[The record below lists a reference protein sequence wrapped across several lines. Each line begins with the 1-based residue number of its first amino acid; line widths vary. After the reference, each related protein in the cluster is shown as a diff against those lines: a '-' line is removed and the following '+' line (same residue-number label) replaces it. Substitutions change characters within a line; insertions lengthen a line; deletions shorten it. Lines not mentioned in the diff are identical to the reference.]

1 MPKTPKYFALL
12 STALIASVCRLD
24 LPFFSRVPLCCPL
37 TMCGNMDF
45 TGRPTKGFRAT
56 GKELKKHEGE
66 TSSATKTSRGFF
78 ADTDPGGS
86 GALIS
91 LRSGAGQGRPLPVS
105 ISEFPS
111 AGPTGWHTGTPS
123 KGFGAKRCRLG
134 EAGSAHGFVHH
145 T

>member
-1 MPKTPKYFALL
+1 
-12 STALIASVCRLD
+12 
-24 LPFFSRVPLCCPL
+24 
-37 TMCGNMDF
+37 MCGNMDF

-56 GKELKKHEGE
+56 GEELKKHEGE

-91 LRSGAGQGRPLPVS
+91 LRSVVGQGRPLPVS

-111 AGPTGWHTGTPS
+111 AGPTGWQGTPPR
-123 KGFGAKRCRLG
+123 GLG
-134 EAGSAHGFVHH
+134 QKDVGWEKQEVLMGSSTTPRSRSSFLRMTSIWQKVREPVKNVLADFVR
-145 T
+145 